1 MFDRFTDRAKKVMN
15 LARQEA
21 QRFNH
26 EYLGTEH
33 ILLGLVQEGS
43 GVAANVLKNMAIDLN
58 KIRTEVEKI
67 VKTGPSMVTMG
78 QLPFTPRAKKVL
90 ELSMEEASNLGHNYI
105 GTEHLLLGLIKENE
119 GIAAQVLLNLGVKLE
134 DVREEV
140 LEFLGAD
147 TSEEDDDESAIGEGG
162 GGGSGGGKSKTPA
175 LDAFGRDLTDLARQG
190 KLDVVIGRNNEIER
204 VIQILSRRTK
214 NNPVL
219 LGEPGVGKTAI
230 VEGLAQRII
239 DNEVPELLRG
249 KRIVVLDLA
258 LMVAGTKYRG
268 QFEERIKAVM
278 TEVRRVRDVV
288 LFIDELHTLVGA
300 GGAEGAIDAS
310 NVLKPALSRGEIQC
324 IGATTLDEYRKHIE
338 KDGALERRFQSVN
351 VDPPSPEE
359 AVAILMGLRDRYEAH
374 HRVKFTDEALETA
387 VELSTRYINNRFL
400 PDKAI
405 DVMDEAGAR
414 VRIKSMIPPPDL
426 KEITSEIESLDRN
439 KDEAVTAQ
447 DFEKA
452 AQIRDQA
459 YQLRKKKEEL
469 QKEWRAE
476 QASKEETGEV
486 DAEVIAETVSKMTGI
501 PLTRLEKAEAE
512 RLLQMEGEL
521 AKVVIHQDDAIKAIA
536 RSVRRSRS
544 GLKDPRR
551 PMGSF
556 IFLGPSGVGKTYLCK
571 QLAKFMFGDEDAV
584 ITMDMSEYMEK
595 HNASRLVGAPP
606 GYVGYEEGGQLT
618 EKVRRRPYSVVLL
631 DEIEKAHPDV
641 FNMLLQIMEEGP
653 PDRLLR
659 AARRLQERDPDH
671 DLEPGLGAAQVRR
684 RPGLRQGRPGA
695 ERGGPAPAHEGRRDE
710 RGRAPLPARVPE
722 PRRRADHLQPADARR
737 SAAHHR
743 PAARGRARSPARARD
758 HRRAR
763 QQGSRLPDR
772 RGLQRGLRRPP
783 AAARD
788 RAPHRGPPG
797 RAAAAQRGQVLV
809 HHQGHRDRGRQGPA
823 LRPGGNPA
831 AAAGARA
838 RGAGGRRRRRRR
850 RELSA
855 APTERRGPPREPRG
869 GPRCFHARSDPVTS
883 ASK

>member
-43 GVAANVLKNMAIDLN
+43 GVAANVLKNMGIDLN
-58 KIRTEVEKI
+58 KIRMEVEKI

-90 ELSMEEASNLGHNYI
+90 ELSMEEAGNLGHNYI

-140 LEFLGAD
+140 LDFLGAD
-147 TSEEDDDESAIGEGG
+147 TADDEDDETGVGEEGP
-162 GGGSGGGKSKTPA
+162 SGQSGNSKSKTPA
-175 LDAFGRDLTDLARQG
+175 LDSFGRDLTELAGEG
-190 KLDVVIGRNNEIER
+190 KLDVVIGRELEIER
-204 VIQILSRRTK
+204 VVQILSRRTK

-219 LGEPGVGKTAI
+219 LGEHGVGKTAI
-230 VEGLAQRII
+230 VEGLAQQIV
-239 DNEVPELLRG
+239 DGTVPEILRG
-249 KRIVVLDLA
+249 KRMVVLDLA

-278 TEVRRVRDVV
+278 TEVRRVKDVV

-351 VDPPSPEE
+351 VEPPSPEQ
-359 AVAILMGLRDRYEAH
+359 AVAILKGLRDRYEAH
-374 HRVKFTDEALETA
+374 HRVNYTDEALENA

-414 VRIKSMIPPPDL
+414 VRIKSMVPPPDL
-426 KEITSEIESLDRN
+426 RETTKEIEQLDLD
-439 KDEAVTAQ
+439 KDEAVASQ
-447 DFEKA
+447 DFERA
-452 AQIRDQA
+452 AQLRDQA
-459 YQLRKKKEEL
+459 YQLKKKKE
-469 QKEWRAE
+469 QIQDEWREE
-476 QASKEETGEV
+476 QQEKESVGEV
-486 DAEVIAETVSKMTGI
+486 DIDVIQETVSKMTGI

-512 RLLQMEGEL
+512 RLLQMEAEL
-521 AKVVIHQDDAIKAIA
+521 SSIVINQDDAIAAIA

-551 PMGSF
+551 PMGTF
-556 IFLGPSGVGKTYLCK
+556 LFLGPSGVGKTYLCK
-571 QLAKFMFGDEDAV
+571 QLAKFMFGDEDNV

-641 FNMLLQIMEEGP
+641 FNMLLQIMEEGRLTDSFGRHVDFKNVILIMTSNLGSHTMKAGAQLGFGRFDQASADAG
-653 PDRLLR
+653 DRKKKMRSDVMVEVERHFRPEFLNRVDEAIVFNPLTNVDLSRIVHLQLDEVRARLADHDIEVELTKSAIDFLINKGFHEDYGARPLRRAIERHIEDPLAEHLLR
-659 AARRLQERDPDH
+659 GKFEDQSK
-671 DLEPGLGAAQVRR
+671 VWI
-684 RPGLRQGRPGA
+684 
-695 ERGGPAPAHEGRRDE
+695 
-710 RGRAPLPARVPE
+710 
-722 PRRRADHLQPADARR
+722 
-737 SAAHHR
+737 
-743 PAARGRARSPARARD
+743 
-758 HRRAR
+758 
-763 QQGSRLPDR
+763 
-772 RGLQRGLRRPP
+772 
-783 AAARD
+783 D
-788 RAPHRGPPG
+788 RAPDADEDAGLEFLDEAPIIREAMK
-797 RAAAAQRGQVLV
+797 AA
-809 HHQGHRDRGRQGPA
+809 
-823 LRPGGNPA
+823 N
-831 AAAGARA
+831 
-838 RGAGGRRRRRRR
+838 
-850 RELSA
+850 E
-855 APTERRGPPREPRG
+855 
-869 GPRCFHARSDPVTS
+869 
-883 ASK
+883 